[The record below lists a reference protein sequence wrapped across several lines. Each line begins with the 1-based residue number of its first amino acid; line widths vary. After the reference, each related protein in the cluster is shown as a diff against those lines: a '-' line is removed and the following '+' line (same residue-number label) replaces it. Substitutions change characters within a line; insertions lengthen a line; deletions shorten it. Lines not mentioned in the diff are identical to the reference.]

1 MELRNE
7 MRKRKRKMKK
17 IGKIG
22 KSEKWVRE
30 REREKK
36 KEIEREE
43 YAFVCKRR
51 RGEKGEGK
59 R

>member
-7 MRKRKRKMKK
+7 MRKRKRKMKE

-36 KEIEREE
+36 K
-43 YAFVCKRR
+43 KR
-51 RGEKGEGK
+51 
-59 R
+59 